1 MKKFLCVLL
10 TLSLAVAL
18 VSAFA
23 VSAHAEEEKI
33 DVTVG
38 QSFEWGDQSEDLTT
52 RRNWGNSKGVSP
64 DGLWKYQFYAL
75 SKKVYSDMVYSSS
88 AGGFAWSAN
97 AGSDDLGLGYARVRN
112 FGVNFHPAVG
122 ADTVKVFTCPS
133 GGTIQISTTV
143 ARASAVPTD
152 GKSNGTSF
160 AIYLEDRLIYPEA
173 GNGEYQALTETT
185 PQTID
190 VTVDVKAGERVR
202 IHIGAMGNQGS
213 DAVNM
218 TNVVTYKAVNADVA
232 EIVESTGPLH
242 GTLTN
247 PATYT
252 IPDVQDNDGDT
263 PDRDLPTKDDGGFPV
278 AVVIVIV
285 AVVVVAAAAVVV
297 VVLKKK
303 KQN

>member
-1 MKKFLCVLL
+1 MKKFLCILL
-10 TLSLAVAL
+10 TLSLALSL
-18 VSAFA
+18 VTLFA
-23 VSAHAEEEKI
+23 VSAHAEGEKI

-38 QSFEWGDQSEDLTT
+38 QSFEWGDQSADLNT

-64 DGLWKYQFYAL
+64 DGLWRYQFYAL
-75 SKKVYSDMVYSSS
+75 SKKVYSDMVYCSS

-97 AGSDDLGLGYARVRN
+97 AGSDDMGLGYARVRN
-112 FGVNFHPAVG
+112 YGVNFHPATG

-152 GKSNGTSF
+152 GSSNGTSF

-173 GNGEYQALTETT
+173 GGGEFRALTETA
-185 PQTID
+185 PQNID

-213 DAVNM
+213 DSVNM
-218 TNVVTYKAVNADVA
+218 TNVITYKAVNSDTA
-232 EIVESTGPLH
+232 EIVESSGPLH
-242 GTLTN
+242 GTLTD

-252 IPDVQDNDGDT
+252 IPDVQDNDGNS
-263 PDRDLPTKDDGGFPV
+263 PDRDLPTKNGGGFPIV
-278 AVVIVIV
+278 AVIIIV
-285 AVVVVAAAAVVV
+285 AVVAVAAAGVVI